1 MRDLCLLKAISEG
14 KNEIDRKKRGSV
26 LVVDPRESTVQ
37 RPYSEQKV
45 EESRGKML
53 SNPAPMLTARQ
64 RGQKKAKIKHC

>member
-45 EESRGKML
+45 EEGRGKNAVQ
-53 SNPAPMLTARQ
+53 SRANAHGKAERT
-64 RGQKKAKIKHC
+64 KKGKN